1 MRIALPRIL
10 QPVDELDERA
20 REQGLRMVLRDGV
33 TSQIMGTLTGGPFLV
48 AFVLAL
54 GGSTLTVG
62 LIAALGPFSQMLQ
75 VPAIYLVEWARRRKA
90 LVVLI
95 TAASRLF
102 WLPVALLPW
111 LAPPAARIPLLIA
124 CVFAYFAL
132 GTVSGLAFNSWMRDL
147 IPSDRLGSV
156 FSRRLALGTAIG
168 AVLSLLAGLLV
179 DLLSQRVDRVSIYA
193 WYLGSGG
200 LIGLSGV
207 NFLARIPEPR
217 MPTKE
222 VRSVFSILRMP
233 LRDRNFRRLLLF
245 LGSWSFAVNLATPFF
260 VVYMLRRLHLGM
272 TEILSLTVLSQAFN
286 VGFYRLWGNL
296 ADRFGNKA
304 VLLEAGPLLIF
315 VTMIWP
321 FTDRLQDQPMI
332 LLPLLISIH
341 ALSGISTAGVTL
353 CTGNLALKLAPS
365 GHATAY
371 LAVNAL
377 ISGLAAMLAPIL
389 GGYLSSHLQQQTLS
403 MNLQWSSAQQVMVNL
418 PTLQFRGLD
427 FVFLLSLLVGLYAM
441 HRLLAV
447 KELGKSESPELVTE
461 ARLEVRK
468 VVRSVT
474 SVAGL
479 RDLFYFPY
487 AWLMVLIERD
497 PWPLV
502 PDDQTPEARSR

>member
-1 MRIALPRIL
+1 MLLRAL
-10 QPVDELDERA
+10 QPIDELDEGA

-33 TSQIMGTLTGGPFLV
+33 TSQIMGTLAGGPFLV

-75 VPAIYLVEWARRRKA
+75 VPAIYLVEWVRRRKA

-111 LAPPAARIPLLIA
+111 LAPPAARIPLLIT
-124 CVFAYFAL
+124 CLFAYFAL

-156 FSRRLALGTAIG
+156 FSRRLALGTAIS
-168 AVLSLLAGLLV
+168 AILSLCAGLLV
-179 DLLSQRVDRVSIYA
+179 DLLSQRVDQASIYA
-193 WYLGSGG
+193 WYLGLGG

-217 MPTKE
+217 MPARE
-222 VRSVFSILRMP
+222 ISSVFSVLRMP

-286 VGFYRLWGNL
+286 VGFYRLWGSL

-304 VLLEAGPLLIF
+304 VLLESGPLLIF

-377 ISGLAAMLAPIL
+377 VSGLAAMLAPIA
-389 GGYLSSHLQQQTLS
+389 GGYLSSRLQQQTLS
-403 MNLQWSSAQQVMVNL
+403 MNLQWNAAQEVILNL
-418 PTLQFRGLD
+418 PTVQFRGLD
-427 FVFLLSLLVGLYAM
+427 FVFLLSLLVGIYAM

-461 ARLEVRK
+461 ARMEVRK

-497 PWPLV
+497 PWPLA
-502 PDDQTPEARSR
+502 PDDQPPEAGSR